1 MSQNRLTLFELLR
14 WPIDICALELAFG
27 YGVGKASQM
36 YFASTPIP
44 ISILLFLVWFV
55 SLSSTYL
62 VCRYLPSNEALDCFG
77 RNSFTIVWI
86 NIALVLA
93 TGVPI
98 LSVLYWNGLFFW
110 ALSLFVGA
118 AKTIHSL
125 ESSRRKEMGQMPIY
139 SRIEYHPLGKGFLV
153 HFIFSPSP
161 DAFALRPFPTALC
174 FSTASLGISILLA
187 FGRTHESL
195 GTYLLGIPL
204 CAYII
209 VSGMSRAHALK
220 HGRSA

>member
-1 MSQNRLTLFELLR
+1 MRFPGSTERETSNTVPNIGRVNISQNKLTLFELLR
-14 WPIDICALELAFG
+14 WPLDICALELAFG

-98 LSVLYWNGLFFW
+98 LSVLYWNGLLFW

-139 SRIEYHPLGKGFLV
+139 SRIEYDPLGGCRKITL
-153 HFIFSPSP
+153 
-161 DAFALRPFPTALC
+161 T
-174 FSTASLGISILLA
+174 
-187 FGRTHESL
+187 
-195 GTYLLGIPL
+195 
-204 CAYII
+204 
-209 VSGMSRAHALK
+209 VS
-220 HGRSA
+220 